1 MSDVAKVTDD
11 IINIIV
17 GLSATQSNRQIETT
31 LSTQGIKLSNV
42 TIGKIVKENRA
53 DRAAATKE
61 VVFEHIKK
69 TVVTDL
75 DILEEM
81 RNQLNDYRTSEKL
94 KISEQLQCIDRLNK
108 VIDTRLKYSGAGE
121 PDKTEALD
129 ELSDEEL
136 DEKIRACGG

>member
-1 MSDVAKVTDD
+1 MAKVTEQIAS
-11 IINIIV
+11 IIM
-17 GLSATQSNRQIETT
+17 GLSATHSIRQIQTV
-31 LSTQGIKLSNV
+31 LDSQGIKLSSA
-42 TIGKIVKENRA
+42 TIGNLIKANR
-53 DRAAATKE
+53 DERAGMTKE

-81 RNQLNDYRTSEKL
+81 RNQLNNYRSNPEL

-108 VIDTRLKYSGAGE
+108 VIDTRLKYSGAANPE
-121 PDKTEALD
+121 TKADAA

-136 DEKIRACGG
+136 EKELRDLGG